1 MYVCTTTNFF
11 CTHIHFN
18 EIIFAQN
25 IHFQSVF
32 FQPTS
37 MNLFFW
43 NQKIVT
49 YYELIKQKLLQTNR
63 KVISSK
69 YDSCKFPAFRNAS
82 KVQHASLGAGS
93 WCRLLEEV
101 KECAAQKGNS
111 LTALITALCCN
122 CMLVKT
128 DISHAQVIWL
138 KLWRNRNT
146 FKVPGNCRHS
156 TSTKHGCTNH

>member
-1 MYVCTTTNFF
+1 MFIVVCKYLLYACTIIKFF

-18 EIIFAQN
+18 EVIFAHN

-32 FQPTS
+32 FRPTS

-43 NQKIVT
+43 NQKTVT
-49 YYELIKQKLLQTNR
+49 YYELIKQKVLQMNP

-101 KECAAQKGNS
+101 KECAAQKGNFFDCTDDS
-111 LTALITALCCN
+111 FMLQLHAGEDRHFTCTSHLTEI
-122 CMLVKT
+122 VKEQKYLQ
-128 DISHAQVIWL
+128 SPW
-138 KLWRNRNT
+138 KL
-146 FKVPGNCRHS
+146 
-156 TSTKHGCTNH
+156 